1 MAPSS
6 NTPALSCTIDDDNR
20 GITISCADGN
30 GINLRLHEMRESLIT
45 QATLHGFKQKL
56 MDAGAISRDPVTGRS
71 ATPTDKFLAIR
82 EVYDRL
88 VAGEWN
94 KTREGGSPTGGL
106 LLTALMTVYPTKTKD
121 QLVAFLASKTAEE
134 KTALRKVA
142 KIAEAIEVIKAA
154 RVKTDG
160 IDGDALLDG
169 LED

>member
-1 MAPSS
+1 MATT
-6 NTPALSCTIDDDNR
+6 NTPALSCTINDR
-20 GITISCADGN
+20 QLVIMCADGQE
-30 GINLRLHEMRESLIT
+30 IRLDATSMGGDIRE
-45 QATLHGFKQKL
+45 QAMMHGFKQKL

-71 ATPTDKFLAIR
+71 ATPTDKFNAIR

-88 VAGEWN
+88 LAGEWN
-94 KTREGGSPTGGL
+94 KVREGGSPTGGL
-106 LLTALMTVYPTKTKD
+106 LLSALMSVYPTKTKD

-134 KTALRKVA
+134 KTALRKVG

>member
-1 MAPSS
+1 MATT
-6 NTPALSCTIDDDNR
+6 NTPALSCTIDDDM
-20 GITISCADGN
+20 GGLTIDCAN
-30 GINLRLHEMRESLIT
+30 GQSLRLTVSQIMPIIGA
-45 QATLHGFKQKL
+45 QALMHGLKQKL
-56 MDAGAISRDPVTGRS
+56 MDAGAISRDSVTGRS
-71 ATPTDKFLAIR
+71 ATPTDKFNAIR

-142 KIAEAIEVIKAA
+142 KIAAAIEEIKAA

>member
-1 MAPSS
+1 MATT
-6 NTPALSCTIDDDNR
+6 NTPALSCDIEGTMLTIK
-20 GITISCADGN
+20 CADGN
-30 GINLRLHEMRESLIT
+30 ML
-45 QATLHGFKQKL
+45 TLAPSSFTDAIRTHAMMHGFKQKL

-71 ATPTDKFLAIR
+71 ATPTDKFNAIE
-82 EVYDRL
+82 EVFNRL
-88 VAGEWN
+88 LSGEWN

-106 LLTALMTVYPTKTKD
+106 LLTALMSVYPTKTKD